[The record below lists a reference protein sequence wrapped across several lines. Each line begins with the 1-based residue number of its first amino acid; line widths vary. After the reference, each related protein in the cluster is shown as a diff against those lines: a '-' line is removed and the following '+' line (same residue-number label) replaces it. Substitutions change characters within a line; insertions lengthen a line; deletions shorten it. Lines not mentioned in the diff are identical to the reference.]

1 MAVDQWLS
9 QMQQRVIELVK
20 ADELADYQLTDYQRD
35 VLIEL
40 LELCDRDTRI
50 VIPLDIRAAADAIC
64 RERRNGDLHAM
75 KVFGNAYST
84 RFDGYLDDVCHDD
97 DEPTYD
103 DG

>member
-1 MAVDQWLS
+1 MAVNEWLS
-9 QMQQRVIELVK
+9 QIRQRVTELVK
-20 ADELADYQLTDYQRD
+20 ADELTDYQRD

-84 RFDGYLDDVCHDD
+84 RFDGYLDDDVCHDD
-97 DEPTYD
+97 DDLSYD
-103 DG
+103 DD

>member
-1 MAVDQWLS
+1 MAVDQWPS

-20 ADELADYQLTDYQRD
+20 ADELTDYQLTDYQRD

-40 LELCDRDTRI
+40 LELCDRDKRI
-50 VIPLDIRAAADAIC
+50 VIPPDIRAAADAIC
-64 RERRNGDLHAM
+64 RERRNGELHAM

-97 DEPTYD
+97 DEPTFD